1 MLHQKLTKNALYNTL
16 IMHQKK
22 TDFSNSSHTHD
33 SCNTHSCL
41 FLCIALLTH
50 THTHESEGG
59 AEPSDTINY
68 PCTLAISPIR
78 HCPSPTNTSNS
89 PELCPLSDT
98 RWESHID
105 SIKAIRFH
113 VTAV

>member
-50 THTHESEGG
+50 THTHTNLKV
-59 AEPSDTINY
+59 EPS
-68 PCTLAISPIR
+68 PATLLITLVP
-78 HCPSPTNTSNS
+78 
-89 PELCPLSDT
+89 
-98 RWESHID
+98 
-105 SIKAIRFH
+105 
-113 VTAV
+113 